1 MNELTDCKP
10 YFDIRDSIIR
20 IINNQVSLSTMF
32 ESQFKNWKS
41 IEILPK
47 TVGLINV
54 LAANNKQQSIDIV
67 YSIVASSDKLNENKL
82 NWLNYYY
89 KFAKRDYVQAL
100 NQLQTINIENE
111 MEANTLSFETIMS
124 TMHLNNLQP
133 YQLPKVNISTL
144 KQLANND
151 DVTSHKAAD
160 LLRLAIGGY
169 DYKFEPIVISAP
181 THTKGIK
188 SLFESNLKVYPNP
201 ASNQLQLEFINASDA
216 NAVIVINN
224 ATGQVIFSQSTNL
237 KAGKITLDISTFAKG
252 MYHLQVLGVE
262 DKNLV
267 ATFIKQ

>member
-1 MNELTDCKP
+1 MPTLRSHTHLQAAQADTQTKAYKRVC
-10 YFDIRDSIIR
+10 
-20 IINNQVSLSTMF
+20 
-32 ESQFKNWKS
+32 
-41 IEILPK
+41 LPNR
-47 TVGLINV
+47 TGT
-54 LAANNKQQSIDIV
+54 
-67 YSIVASSDKLNENKL
+67 
-82 NWLNYYY
+82 
-89 KFAKRDYVQAL
+89 
-100 NQLQTINIENE
+100 LQTQHDSTSTERR
-111 MEANTLSFETIMS
+111 AACNTG
-124 TMHLNNLQP
+124 
-133 YQLPKVNISTL
+133 
-144 KQLANND
+144 
-151 DVTSHKAAD
+151 
-160 LLRLAIGGY
+160 LAIGGY